1 VAQRIDC
8 PSQASHA
15 IPPVLKIVALVVF
28 AQTLFTR
35 AVEPVIPMI
44 AGDLAIDVKTAA
56 LLSSAFTFPYALVQP
71 VLGVTG
77 DFFGKTRLMNICVL
91 VASLAALVCAVATSF
106 PLLVTMRVVAG
117 LVAGGVF
124 PIAMALVGDLVPVK
138 QRQVAIARM
147 LAVALTGN
155 LIGSTIAGVI
165 GDLWGWRGVFAGLG
179 SFGLIVTLV
188 AFFML
193 RGLPAAPTAP
203 FNRAAVLSNFRSIF
217 ADPRAK
223 VCFIS
228 VFFEAIFIHG
238 LFPYVALLLLA
249 IGVTS
254 SSIAGLLI
262 AAFAVGGVVYSLV
275 VPMLVARM
283 RERYLMLAGGMIAA
297 AGLVLIALHVPWTW
311 QIVVYVLFGLGF
323 YLLHGSIQLHVT
335 DLSQTARGAATSLH
349 SSSFYLGQAIG
360 PIVYGYG
367 FAHGGPEPSIYVG
380 AAVVMTVGFA
390 CSRLLYIRGASQ

>member
-1 VAQRIDC
+1 
-8 PSQASHA
+8 
-15 IPPVLKIVALVVF
+15 
-28 AQTLFTR
+28 
-35 AVEPVIPMI
+35 MI

-77 DFFGKTRLMNICVL
+77 DFFGKTRLMNVCVL

-155 LIGSTIAGVI
+155 LIGSSIAGVI

-188 AFFML
+188 AFFIL
-193 RGLPAAPTAP
+193 RGLPTAPTAP
-203 FNRAAVLSNFRSIF
+203 FSRATVLANFRGIF

-223 VCFIS
+223 ICFTS

-254 SSIAGLLI
+254 ASIAGLLI
-262 AAFAVGGVVYSLV
+262 AAFAVGGVLYSAT
-275 VPMLVARM
+275 VPLLLM
-283 RERYLMLAGGMIAA
+283 RVREHHLMLMGGMLAA
-297 AGLVLIALHVPWTW
+297 LGLVLIALHVPWIW
-311 QIVVYVLFGLGF
+311 QIAVYLLFGFGF
-323 YLLHGSIQLHVT
+323 YLLHASIQLHVT
-335 DLSQTARGAATSLH
+335 DLSQTARGAAASLH

-360 PIVYGYG
+360 PVVYGYG
-367 FAHGGPEPSIYVG
+367 FAHGGAEPSIFVG
-380 AAVVMTVGFA
+380 AAVVMTVGVV
-390 CSRLLYIRGASQ
+390 CSRLLRLRGASQ